1 MINYGNHFV
10 DKEDLKKITKPLSEK
25 FLTSG
30 KYLNFFENKIKNYL
44 KCKYVIVCSSGTSAI
59 LAMKSLNLKKNDIV
73 IMPIINFVASANI
86 ANLLGCK
93 IYFRCT

>member
-44 KCKYVIVCSSGTSAI
+44 KCKYVIVCSSGTSTIFSNEIIKFKKMI
-59 LAMKSLNLKKNDIV
+59 LSL
-73 IMPIINFVASANI
+73 
-86 ANLLGCK
+86 
-93 IYFRCT
+93 YR

>member
-30 KYLNFFENKIKNYL
+30 KYLNIFENKIKNYFR
-44 KCKYVIVCSSGTSAI
+44 CKYVIVCSSGTSAI
-59 LAMKSLNLKKNDIV
+59 FLAMKSLK
-73 IMPIINFVASANI
+73 
-86 ANLLGCK
+86 
-93 IYFRCT
+93 